1 VLLSMTGYGE
11 ARGQDEAQHI
21 QVEIRAV
28 NNRFF
33 KLVVR
38 APELLSSYELE
49 LERLIRKTIRRG
61 TLTLLIRMDR
71 GEEWTDT
78 KLDLAI
84 LQQYVEQ
91 IRGFGMRLGL
101 PSEAV
106 TAMIGQAVHLPGV
119 APENRID
126 LMRSKNDWALIEPL
140 VAQAVERL
148 QQMRQDEGRR
158 MAQELLALC
167 GRIAWDLQHIRKRSP
182 QVVAD
187 YRQKLQE
194 RIREVLSQQGVG
206 GEAPEILKEVAV
218 FADRCD
224 ITEELVRLES
234 HLDQFRDVVEG
245 ENESPGRK
253 LEFLVQEMGRETN
266 TIGSKAS
273 DAQIARHV
281 VEIKANL
288 ERMREIIQNVE

>member
-1 VLLSMTGYGE
+1 
-11 ARGQDEAQHI
+11 
-21 QVEIRAV
+21 
-28 NNRFF
+28 
-33 KLVVR
+33 
-38 APELLSSYELE
+38 
-49 LERLIRKTIRRG
+49 
-61 TLTLLIRMDR
+61 
-71 GEEWTDT
+71 
-78 KLDLAI
+78 
-84 LQQYVEQ
+84 
-91 IRGFGMRLGL
+91 
-101 PSEAV
+101 
-106 TAMIGQAVHLPGV
+106 
-119 APENRID
+119 
-126 LMRSKNDWALIEPL
+126 
-140 VAQAVERL
+140 
-148 QQMRQDEGRR
+148 

-194 RIREVLSQQGVG
+194 RIREALSQQGVG

-266 TIGSKAS
+266 TIGAKAS